1 MFCSLL
7 IKTHAHSCFYKH
19 LVCINNSEDP
29 IVALQL
35 EQKQAIV
42 AEVSQVAADAHSAIA
57 AEYRG
62 LTVGELTE
70 LRAKARETGVY
81 LKVVKNTL
89 ARRALEG
96 TPYECMRD
104 GLVGPLMLAFSQED
118 PGSAARLVK
127 DFAKQ
132 NDLLAVKMISIG
144 GELLDASELTK
155 LSSLPTKDQA
165 IGLLMAV
172 MKAPVEK
179 FVRTLNEPHGK
190 LVRTIAAVK
199 DQKQAAG

>member
-1 MFCSLL
+1 MFL
-7 IKTHAHSCFYKH
+7 KH
-19 LVCINNSEDP
+19 LVCVVNSEDP

-35 EQKQAIV
+35 EQKKAIV
-42 AEVSQVAADAHSAIA
+42 SEVSQVAANAHSAIA

-62 LTVGELTE
+62 LTVSELTE

-89 ARRALEG
+89 AKRALEG
-96 TPYECMRD
+96 TPYECMND

-127 DFAKQ
+127 NFAKE

-144 GELLDASELTK
+144 GELLDASELSK
-155 LSSLPTKDQA
+155 LSNLPTKDQA
-165 IGLLMAV
+165 ISLLMAV

-179 FVRTLNEPHGK
+179 FVRTLNEPHAT
-190 LVRTIAAVK
+190 LVRTIAAVR

>member
-1 MFCSLL
+1 
-7 IKTHAHSCFYKH
+7 
-19 LVCINNSEDP
+19 
-29 IVALQL
+29 VALQL

-42 AEVSQVAADAHSAIA
+42 AEVSQVASDAHSAIA

-62 LTVGELTE
+62 ITVSELTE

-89 ARRALEG
+89 AKRALEG

-132 NDLLAVKMISIG
+132 NDLLVVKMISIG
-144 GELLDASELTK
+144 GELLDVSELAK

-165 IGLLMAV
+165 ISLLMAV

-199 DQKQAAG
+199 DQKQAAGE

>member
-1 MFCSLL
+1 M
-7 IKTHAHSCFYKH
+7 FYKH
-19 LVCINNSEDP
+19 LVCIVNSEDP

-42 AEVSQVAADAHSAIA
+42 AEVSQVAAEAHSAIA

-62 LTVGELTE
+62 ITVGELTE
-70 LRAKARETGVY
+70 LRAKARDTGVY

-132 NDLLAVKMISIG
+132 NNLLEVKMISIG
-144 GELLDASELTK
+144 GELLDVSELTK

-165 IGLLMAV
+165 ISLLMAV

>member
-1 MFCSLL
+1 M
-7 IKTHAHSCFYKH
+7 
-19 LVCINNSEDP
+19 
-29 IVALQL
+29 ALQL
-35 EQKQAIV
+35 EQKQVIV
-42 AEVSQVAADAHSAIA
+42 SEVSQVAADAYSAIA

-62 LTVGELTE
+62 LTVSELTE
-70 LRAKARETGVY
+70 LRAKARQSGVY

-89 ARRALEG
+89 AKRALEG
-96 TPYECMRD
+96 TPYECMRE

-132 NDLLAVKMISIG
+132 NNLLAVKMISIG

-165 IGLLMAV
+165 ISLLMAV

-190 LVRTIAAVK
+190 LVRTIVAVR

>member
-1 MFCSLL
+1 M
-7 IKTHAHSCFYKH
+7 
-19 LVCINNSEDP
+19 
-29 IVALQL
+29 ALQL

-42 AEVSQVAADAHSAIA
+42 AEVSQVAADAYSAIA

-132 NDLLAVKMISIG
+132 NNLLVVKMISIG
-144 GELLDASELTK
+144 GELLDASQLTK

-165 IGLLMAV
+165 ISLLMAV

-190 LVRTIAAVK
+190 LVRTIAAVS

>member
-1 MFCSLL
+1 MR
-7 IKTHAHSCFYKH
+7 SCFYKH
-19 LVCINNSEDP
+19 LVCIVNSEDP

-62 LTVGELTE
+62 ITVGELTE

-89 ARRALEG
+89 AKRALEG
-96 TPYECMRD
+96 TSYECMSD

-132 NDLLAVKMISIG
+132 NDLLVVKMISIG

-165 IGLLMAV
+165 ISLLMAV

-179 FVRTLNEPHGK
+179 FVRTINEPHGK
-190 LVRTIAAVK
+190 IVRTIAAVK
-199 DQKQAAG
+199 DQKQAAGE

>member
-1 MFCSLL
+1 
-7 IKTHAHSCFYKH
+7 
-19 LVCINNSEDP
+19 
-29 IVALQL
+29 VALQL

-42 AEVSQVAADAHSAIA
+42 VS
-57 AEYRG
+57 
-62 LTVGELTE
+62 ELTE
-70 LRAKARETGVY
+70 LRSKARETGVY

-89 ARRALEG
+89 AKRALEG

-127 DFAKQ
+127 DFVKQ

-144 GELLDASELTK
+144 GELLDTSELTK

-165 IGLLMAV
+165 ISLLMAV

-190 LVRTIAAVK
+190 LVRTVAAVR
-199 DQKQAAG
+199 DQKQAEG

>member
-1 MFCSLL
+1 MFL
-7 IKTHAHSCFYKH
+7 KH
-19 LVCINNSEDP
+19 LVCIVNSEDP
-29 IVALQL
+29 TVALQL
-35 EQKQAIV
+35 EQKKTIV
-42 AEVSQVAADAHSAIA
+42 SEVSQVAAIAHSAIA

-62 LTVGELTE
+62 LTVSELTE

-89 ARRALEG
+89 AKRALEG
-96 TPYECMRD
+96 TPYECMND

-118 PGSAARLVK
+118 PGSAARLVEN
-127 DFAKQ
+127 FAKE

-144 GELLDASELTK
+144 GELLDASELSK

-165 IGLLMAV
+165 ISLLMAV

-179 FVRTLNEPHGK
+179 FVRTLNEPHAK
-190 LVRTIAAVK
+190 LVRTIAAVR

>member
-1 MFCSLL
+1 
-7 IKTHAHSCFYKH
+7 
-19 LVCINNSEDP
+19 
-29 IVALQL
+29 
-35 EQKQAIV
+35 
-42 AEVSQVAADAHSAIA
+42 
-57 AEYRG
+57 
-62 LTVGELTE
+62 
-70 LRAKARETGVY
+70 
-81 LKVVKNTL
+81 
-89 ARRALEG
+89 
-96 TPYECMRD
+96 MRD